1 MSARL
6 AAPAL
11 PAALPPLSRLL
22 VAVAI
27 GLARWDDRRKTRA
40 ALCRLDAHLL
50 RDIGMDP
57 SLATAECDKPFWRD

>member
-11 PAALPPLSRLL
+11 PVALPPLSRLL

-27 GLARWDDRRKTRA
+27 GLARWDDRRKIRA
-40 ALCRLDAHLL
+40 ALRRLDTHLL
-50 RDIGMDP
+50 QDIGLDP
-57 SLATAECDKPFWRD
+57 AFAAAECVKPFWQD